1 VRWALIEV
9 PAMAGDPSH
18 PAADGP
24 AALTAALASA
34 GCQLGSSPVLVPP
47 FDGVVRSASIEVC
60 SRTAELVRAT
70 VARGLRPMALAGSCD
85 VAPGVLAGVR
95 DAHCGVVWIDAH
107 ADFNT
112 PTSSASGFWPG
123 MTLAV
128 VVGDCGEDLWA
139 ALDWRPVAPE
149 RVALFGVRSLSPAE
163 EARRLERST
172 VHVVRWQDGIAQAD
186 VATEL
191 DRLAANVERVYV
203 HLDLDALDP
212 AVGLGVVDPPVPG
225 GLSADQLV
233 ELIGHIDQRFS
244 VVGATIATYTPSK
257 DDGATLPVAV
267 VAIRQL
273 IDGSP

>member
-1 VRWALIEV
+1 LIEV

-18 PAADGP
+18 PAAAGP
-24 AALTAALASA
+24 AVLTAALAGA
-34 GCQLGSSPVLVPP
+34 GCRLGASRVSAPP
-47 FDGVVRSASIEVC
+47 FHGAVRSASIEVC
-60 SRTAELVRAT
+60 RRTAELVRTT
-70 VARGLRPMALAGSCD
+70 VARGLRPIVLAGSCD

-112 PTSSASGFWPG
+112 PSSSASGFWPG
-123 MTLAV
+123 MTLAA

-139 ALDWRPVAPE
+139 ALDWRPVDPE
-149 RVALFGVRSLSPAE
+149 RVTLLGVRSLSPAA
-163 EARRLERST
+163 EARRLERSA

-191 DRLAANVERVYV
+191 DRLAVNVERVYV
-203 HLDLDALDP
+203 HVDLDALDP
-212 AVGLGVVDPPVPG
+212 AVGLGVVDPPEPG

-233 ELIGHIDQRFS
+233 DLIGHIAQRFC

-257 DDGATLPVAV
+257 DDGSTLPIAIA
-267 VAIRQL
+267 AIRQL
-273 IDGSP
+273 IDASP